1 MSYYQNFLFVGARG
15 EYQNMPFEV
24 LGNGQVDYTIKK
36 AGTLDEQ
43 DSVGH
48 TFPAIEYYC
57 LANNGQT
64 WYFAVSDDEVYYC
77 RQLQKDE
84 IDNLKVEMGAE
95 TFLVDSFLNNQY
107 KISLVEYG
115 LGKLNKAEG
124 RALKDSREFA
134 EFEYLDFKMGQKSY
148 SIDIFPD
155 NYQEWFETIWI
166 PNNKL
171 SEIFKDSLRLQN
183 PEVKNIFETAK
194 LWRNI
199 GISAFVV
206 AGLVLCVP
214 IGLAT
219 QTKQIYDQ
227 KKELISLKDSEVIFE
242 NIQVY
247 QPNKQHSLQT
257 KIELPTNQGISL
269 NFSLLDQSNQ
279 IISSGDQ
286 EYLNTTSDN
295 TQTISTDFFP
305 DKKDTFSLLVRVND
319 YGAVGSSTSS
329 ASNSISSASSSNFAP
344 RVVDTVSSATTETAT
359 TAIPTKINLSVKVF
373 EGSVGWF
380 GWIFSSIFLILI
392 GVGCLVYNNFLK
404 GKAWLL
410 NPKSTLDSKPK

>member
-1 MSYYQNFLFVGARG
+1 
-15 EYQNMPFEV
+15 
-24 LGNGQVDYTIKK
+24 
-36 AGTLDEQ
+36 
-43 DSVGH
+43 
-48 TFPAIEYYC
+48 
-57 LANNGQT
+57 
-64 WYFAVSDDEVYYC
+64 
-77 RQLQKDE
+77 
-84 IDNLKVEMGAE
+84 
-95 TFLVDSFLNNQY
+95 
-107 KISLVEYG
+107 
-115 LGKLNKAEG
+115 
-124 RALKDSREFA
+124 
-134 EFEYLDFKMGQKSY
+134 MGQKSY
-148 SIDIFPD
+148 SVDIFPD

-171 SEIFKDSLRLQN
+171 SEIFKESLRLQN
-183 PEVKNIFETAK
+183 PDVKNIFETAK
-194 LWRNI
+194 LWKNI

-242 NIQVY
+242 NIQIY

-257 KIELPTNQGISL
+257 KIELPRDQGISL
-269 NFSLLDQSNQ
+269 NFSLLDQNGQ

-286 EYLNTTSDN
+286 EYLNTTSEN

-305 DKKDTFSLLVRVND
+305 DKKDIFSLLVRVND

-329 ASNSISSASSSNFAP
+329 VSNSTSSTSSSSVPAK
-344 RVVDTVSSATTETAT
+344 VVNTSSNTTTEPTMT
-359 TAIPTKINLSVKVF
+359 TIPTKINLSVKVF

-392 GVGCLVYNNFLK
+392 GVGCLVYNNILK
-404 GKAWLL
+404 GKAWLV